1 MKRNILYSLAVIL
14 NVLTVP
20 WLFVSDNIHTIGGFP
35 LWALYSIVSTFIYA
49 IIISYFLR
57 NYWSFSAS
65 EEGLE

>member
-20 WLFVSDNIHTIGGFP
+20 WLFVSDNTHTIGGFP

-49 IIISYFLR
+49 IIISY
-57 NYWSFSAS
+57 
-65 EEGLE
+65 